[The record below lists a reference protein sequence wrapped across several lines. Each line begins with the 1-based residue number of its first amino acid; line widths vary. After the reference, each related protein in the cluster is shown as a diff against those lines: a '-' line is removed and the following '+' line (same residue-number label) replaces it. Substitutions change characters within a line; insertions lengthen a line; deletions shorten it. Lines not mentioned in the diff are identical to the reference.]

1 MNRLNSSFLSVVSQN
16 LDEEGGWLGLQVYKL
31 FCESTIQS
39 CHGNGL
45 APKGSKTGAVRT
57 LKIEYAASGTSRQ

>member
-1 MNRLNSSFLSVVSQN
+1 M
-16 LDEEGGWLGLQVYKL
+16 KL

-39 CHGNGL
+39 CHENGL

-57 LKIEYAASGTSRQ
+57 LKIEYAASGHKEDGVAERPMEWCKSTA